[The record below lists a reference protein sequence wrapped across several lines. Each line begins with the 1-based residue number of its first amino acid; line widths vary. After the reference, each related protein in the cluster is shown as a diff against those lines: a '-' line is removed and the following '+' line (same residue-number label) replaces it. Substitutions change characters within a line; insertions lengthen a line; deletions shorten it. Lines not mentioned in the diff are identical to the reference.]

1 MANPLHV
8 IVLAAGAGTRMR
20 SSLPKVMQP
29 VGNQSM
35 IRHVLNT
42 AKSLNPAAI
51 HLVYGHAGE
60 RLREHLA
67 DEDINWVRQRE
78 QKGTGHAVEQ
88 ALKDIPD
95 EAQVLVLYGDVPLLL
110 SESLEP
116 VWQSR
121 HAVLTTQLDDPSGY
135 GRIIRSRQNSNVI
148 ERIVEEKDA
157 SSEEKAITEVNS
169 GILSAPAERLRS
181 WLAQTG
187 YDNSQGEKY
196 LTDVIALASADGQP
210 FHAVMLADSQQVA
223 GANTMAQ
230 LAELEQAWQQRKR
243 QELLHAGVRMA
254 NPDSVQIRGAITA
267 GRDVFLDQG
276 VILQGEVT
284 LGDGVSIGPYS
295 VLQDCHIGNYATVH
309 SHSVIEKTEIGEG
322 ASVGPFARL
331 RPGTR
336 LGAGSKVGNFV
347 EIKKTTLGEGS
358 KASHLTYLGDA
369 VIGRNVNIG
378 AGTITC
384 NYDGVNKHTTVIED
398 GAFIGSDTQ
407 LVAPVR
413 VGTHATIGAGTTLT
427 RDAPAEQLTISRV
440 KQRTIADWRSPMQK
454 QSDQENN

>member
-67 DEDINWVRQRE
+67 DEDVNWVRQRE

-110 SESLEP
+110 RESLEP
-116 VWQSR
+116 VWKSW

-157 SSEEKAITEVNS
+157 SSEEKTITEVNS

-196 LTDVIALASADGQP
+196 LTDVIALASSDKQP

-254 NPDSVQIRGAITA
+254 NPDNVQIRGTITA

-295 VLQDCHIGNYATVH
+295 VLEDCRIGHHATVH
-309 SHSVIEKTEIGEG
+309 AHSVIEKTEIGEG

>member
-67 DEDINWVRQRE
+67 DEDVNWVRQRE

-110 SESLEP
+110 RESLEP
-116 VWQSR
+116 VWKSW

-196 LTDVIALASADGQP
+196 LTDVIALASSDKQP

-254 NPDSVQIRGAITA
+254 NPDNVQIRGTITA

-276 VILQGEVT
+276 VILHGEVT

-295 VLQDCHIGNYATVH
+295 VLKDCRIGHHATVH
-309 SHSVIEKTEIGEG
+309 AHSVIEKTEIGEG